1 MDPAKDTFEYS
12 GRSVL
17 VDRVMKEFGLTK
29 DYVSQELQRRKALL
43 EWMYNNKINRFGE
56 VGRVIRDYYADPE
69 GVAEKI
75 RLRMTV

>member
-1 MDPAKDTFEYS
+1 
-12 GRSVL
+12 
-17 VDRVMKEFGLTK
+17 MKEFGLTK

-69 GVAEKI
+69 GMAEKI